1 IYLLAPIGIYVAQL
15 FSDARSA
22 WDALLG
28 CGLIILAFWYLN
40 TYFPRLQQ
48 QQHHAQ
54 QLAEVRQRALE
65 TLAVAIEAK
74 DGSTAGHLQR
84 VKLYAT
90 RLARKLG
97 CTNEE
102 MRTLQ
107 LAALLHDVGKV
118 GVPDYILQKPSRLT
132 D

>member
-1 IYLLAPIGIYVAQL
+1 
-15 FSDARSA
+15 
-22 WDALLG
+22 WDALMG
-28 CGLIILAFWYLN
+28 GALITLAIWYLN
-40 TYFPRLQQ
+40 TYFPRLREQQ
-48 QQHHAQ
+48 THAQ
-54 QLAEVRQRALE
+54 QLADVRQRALE

-84 VKLYAT
+84 VKLLAS

-97 CTNEE
+97 CSGDEI
-102 MRTLQ
+102 RTLQ

-132 D
+132 DREFQEITAHA